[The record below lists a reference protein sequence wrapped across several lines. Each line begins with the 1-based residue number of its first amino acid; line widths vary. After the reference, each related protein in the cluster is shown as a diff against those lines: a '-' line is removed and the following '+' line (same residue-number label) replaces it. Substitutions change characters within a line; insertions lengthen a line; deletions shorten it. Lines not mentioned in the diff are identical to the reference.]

1 VVVHSCNPSTQEAK
15 AGELQVKDQ
24 NGLQSETLSQ
34 ENPKI
39 TTKTLEKVLRIH
51 FFFECVCVCV
61 VLGFEPLHQPFYVMG
76 YFKIGSQELFAQ
88 GWL

>member
-1 VVVHSCNPSTQEAK
+1 MSQCTPNQHNNKNLGVVVHSCNPSTQEAK

-51 FFFECVCVCV
+51 FFLSVYVCVWYWG
-61 VLGFEPLHQPFYVMG
+61 LSHSTSPFM
-76 YFKIGSQELFAQ
+76 
-88 GWL
+88 